1 MGKFNVALDGPAGAG
16 KSTVARMVAKELGY
30 VYVDTGA
37 MYRAITWKVLHK
49 GIPLEDLSAIADMTA
64 STRIELLPG
73 LTGQTV
79 LVDGQDVTERIRST
93 EINLHV
99 SHIAA
104 IPDVRERLVSMQK
117 SMAAAKGVVMDG
129 RDIGTS
135 VLPDAEVKVFLTA
148 SARKR
153 AERRYLE
160 MNASEISLDDL
171 EKDIERRDQLDR
183 GRKVSPLR
191 QAEDAVL
198 LDSTEMSLDE
208 VVNAV
213 LELCRTKELR
223 GN

>member
-16 KSTVARMVAKELGY
+16 KSTVARMVAKELDY

-37 MYRAITWKVLHK
+37 MYRTITWKVLDN
-49 GIPLEDLSAIADMTA
+49 GLSLEDLAGIAALAAATNI
-64 STRIELLPG
+64 RLQPG
-73 LTGQTV
+73 PAGQTV
-79 LVDGQDVTERIRST
+79 YADGQEVTELIRSQ

-104 IPDVRERLVSMQK
+104 IPEVREILVRMQK
-117 SMAAAKGVVMDG
+117 EMASGKGVVMDG

-135 VLPDAEVKVFLTA
+135 VLPDAEVKIFLTA

-160 MNASEISLDDL
+160 MSDSDMTLDEL
-171 EKDIERRDQLDR
+171 EQDIERRDQLDR
-183 GRKVSPLR
+183 GRKVSPLC

-198 LDSTEMSLDE
+198 LDSTSMTLEE

-213 LELCRTKELR
+213 LELCRTKMEWR
-223 GN
+223 